1 MLDDSML
8 DGVSELIQPSFTIVQ
23 ILADVGIE
31 LVGSAG
37 NNHVIFRPSDY
48 GWEFFRCF
56 LLTAEA
62 DFHVTAS
69 IVNHHWRFQE
79 RIQIH

>member
-37 NNHVIFRPSDY
+37 NNHVIFRPSDS
-48 GWEFFRCF
+48 EVVDRC
-56 LLTAEA
+56 TWMG
-62 DFHVTAS
+62 
-69 IVNHHWRFQE
+69 IFQVFSPH
-79 RIQIH
+79 R